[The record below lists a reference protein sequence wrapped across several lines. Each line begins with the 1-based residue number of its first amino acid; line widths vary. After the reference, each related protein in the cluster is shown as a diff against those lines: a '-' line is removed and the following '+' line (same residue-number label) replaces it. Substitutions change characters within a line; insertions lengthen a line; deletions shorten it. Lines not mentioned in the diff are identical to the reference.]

1 MVARRAGQPRRL
13 KRLDPAAAGLLRDTL
28 AAHVS
33 PGVELPASLLQAL
46 TNGLAPPTWNRYL
59 QTLLPWRLYA
69 EARGLPA
76 LPADPVTF
84 ACFLAEAGA
93 GSIGYSQTKARVCAI
108 RALSDLAGLASPHAH
123 PLVVGYRRG
132 ALRAGRGAPRR
143 GRATPI
149 FGHEIP
155 VPLPADSPPGRPEP
169 ARARGRGTLSGRSRR
184 ARDATARHMAF
195 LHDGALRYDDTLEG
209 QLGNILLFPDVVD
222 LSVFGTKT
230 DRRLAGQPAALP
242 RSEHPSSGCA
252 NLLQGVRVGLSRLA
266 SLDPHVLAV
275 TGARLRAR
283 EARPV
288 GLAAMS
294 TWPDDIRL
302 LAADLYAAGLP
313 VHLLPIYGRW
323 QFEDITADSDLATE
337 LPSSEFVRLS
347 RAVLAEAGVDTAGV
361 GAHSFRRARGVGLF
375 HGNAGGAVVS
385 QALRHRDPR
394 SAEPYVLASARLTA
408 LARSMHV
415 AAPAGSSSSLAD
427 RPRPAPA
434 ARSLQPLHGAS
445 AASPRGN
452 SHATVG
458 GEHRRLLGHH
468 GLPGGDNHGVPAVLV
483 APMERAR
490 ARIAGRGRSDPLRST
505 VRPHSF

>member
-1 MVARRAGQPRRL
+1 VVARRAGQPRRL
-13 KRLDPAAAGLLRDTL
+13 KRLDPAAAGLLHDTL

-59 QTLLPWRLYA
+59 QTLLPWRIYA

-155 VPLPADSPPGRPEP
+155 VPLPADSPPGRLEP

-209 QLGNILLFPDVVD
+209 QLGDILLFPDVVD

-242 RSEHPSSGCA
+242 
-252 NLLQGVRVGLSRLA
+252 
-266 SLDPHVLAV
+266 
-275 TGARLRAR
+275 
-283 EARPV
+283 
-288 GLAAMS
+288 
-294 TWPDDIRL
+294 
-302 LAADLYAAGLP
+302 
-313 VHLLPIYGRW
+313 
-323 QFEDITADSDLATE
+323 F
-337 LPSSEFVRLS
+337 
-347 RAVLAEAGVDTAGV
+347 
-361 GAHSFRRARGVGLF
+361 FRRK
-375 HGNAGGAVVS
+375 
-385 QALRHRDPR
+385 P
-394 SAEPYVLASARLTA
+394 
-408 LARSMHV
+408 LARSARWPFPARLFGSPCPGRHRRPV
-415 AAPAGSSSSLAD
+415 AG
-427 RPRPAPA
+427 
-434 ARSLQPLHGAS
+434 
-445 AASPRGN
+445 PRGPT
-452 SHATVG
+452 SGPGCHVHLARRHPPPGGRLIRGRAPGAPPPHLRTVAV
-458 GEHRRLLGHH
+458 RGHH
-468 GLPGGDNHGVPAVLV
+468 GGLRPGHRAPILRIRPPLAGCPGGGGC
-483 APMERAR
+483 RY
-490 ARIAGRGRSDPLRST
+490 GWRGGA
-505 VRPHSF
+505 